1 MVTTEYTSVG
11 EAEAALRGV
20 LLPAYGDE
28 VARLDRID
36 RWWRWNPKPIRL
48 RNATLEHR
56 MLRDMGVTPWL
67 RLVVTTI
74 SQTLYLEGVD
84 IPGKPD
90 PESARAFWHPWV
102 ANRMGRRQV
111 ALHKTAIAYGTAYAA
126 VRAVESPGDGV
137 SAGIE
142 CYSPRES
149 VAVYDD
155 PARDTWPQAFMRMRR
170 TGVQSAQFELWDK
183 WNIWIWDRRDGGYEF
198 VSCTPHLATDPHGL
212 PVCPVVRYTNDL
224 DLQGRAPGE
233 VEPYIALAQ
242 RLNKDS
248 YDRLLAQHYNSW
260 KVRTAT
266 GLDMSMLN
274 DQQRTDKK
282 LQLRQDDMLTGGEGV
297 QFGTLPET
305 TLDSLIEARQADVE
319 ELAAVSQTP
328 TTAFGKL
335 VNVGDAGIAESRAGF
350 YARRDERQK
359 SFGVSHMD
367 VLRLCAGIEGRKDDA
382 RNFDLTPIWEDTDVR
397 TINQAV
403 DALGKAA
410 QMLGVPKQ
418 QLWDMIPGVSK
429 SRADS
434 WREYAEAHPDADA
447 LAMQAYQAQL
457 APAVDDGADQ

>member
-1 MVTTEYTSVG
+1 MVTTAYADEG
-11 EAEAALRGV
+11 AALEGLRGT
-20 LLPAYGDE
+20 LLPAWGAE
-28 VARLDRID
+28 VPRLDRID

-48 RNATLEHR
+48 KQATLEHR

-74 SQTLYLEGVD
+74 AQTLYLEGVD
-84 IPGKPD
+84 IPGRD
-90 PESARAFWHPWV
+90 DTASTRAFWHPWV

-111 ALHKTAIAYGTAYAA
+111 ALHKAAIAYGTAYVA
-126 VRAVESPGDGV
+126 VRAETTPEGATAARID
-137 SAGIE
+137 
-142 CYSPRES
+142 CHSPREAI
-149 VAVYDD
+149 AVYDD
-155 PARDTWPQAFMRMRR
+155 PACDTYPQAFMRRR
-170 TGVQSAQFELWDK
+170 PLGPGRESYELWDQ
-183 WNIWIWDRRDGGYEF
+183 WNVWTWERGGGGYRL
-198 VSCTPHLATDPHGL
+198 VSATPHGGVDAHGR
-212 PVCPVVRYTNDL
+212 PVCPVIRYTDAL

-233 VEPYIALAQ
+233 VEPYIPLAT

-274 DQQRTDKK
+274 DQQRADKK
-282 LQLRQDDMLTGGEGV
+282 LQLRQDDLLTGGEGV

-305 TLDSLIEARQADVE
+305 ALSSLIEARQADVE

-350 YARRDERQK
+350 YAKRDERQK

-367 VLRLCAGIEGRKDDA
+367 VLRLAAGIEGRMDDA
-382 RNFDLTPIWEDTDVR
+382 ADFDLTPIWEDTDVR

-410 QMLGVPKQ
+410 QMLGVPRQ

-434 WREYAEAHPDADA
+434 WREWAEAHPDADT